1 MTLRHPG
8 SPLLVEAGDEVEV
21 AEEALAAEDL
31 QEQVVVTRDEV
42 EVDKAVEVKAT
53 EVLEDKLIH
62 NVSCARKTTLS
73 APAPGGWTSTLTKG
87 FFSISATAT
96 KFVHDV

>member
-1 MTLRHPG
+1 MLQKHLQLQIVTLRHPV
-8 SPLLVEAGDEVEV
+8 SPLLVEAGDEV

-53 EVLEDKLIH
+53 EVLEDKLTH

-73 APAPGGWTSTLTKG
+73 APAPSGWTSTLTKG
-87 FFSISATAT
+87 FF
-96 KFVHDV
+96 